1 MQDFIHINV
10 HSHYSIM
17 RSQITIPA
25 AVDKAVADGMKGMA
39 LTDLGVMYGIK
50 EFADYCDTVNRKRKH
65 EGLEAFK
72 PIIGCEM
79 YVAPRTMHDKEE
91 GDERC
96 TRLIVLAKNLTGY
109 KNLIKLVSDSWIEGL
124 MGETPRTDFF
134 ELEKHL
140 EGLIICS
147 TCLNSVISKRIL
159 SGDIDGARNAIV
171 WFKQVW
177 GDDFYMEIQRH
188 EVTDSNQRAN
198 RKVFPLQQ
206 RINKVL
212 VELAKEYNVKL
223 VCSNNCYFIDE
234 EDGEA
239 LDRLHC
245 LATDKELDDS
255 SRKLC
260 TKQEWLKTRKEMNE
274 LFMDIPEA
282 LSNTLEILNKLEIYS
297 IENDP
302 LLPHFPI
309 PESFGTVEEWRKR
322 FTAIDI
328 VKEFTSDENGNN
340 PMTDDQAL
348 AYIKEIKGKWWNIDR
363 MYRVKLQSDYLT
375 KLTYDGAE
383 RIYGTLTPQIEERL
397 RFELHHIKKNGF
409 PEYFLFVQD
418 YVNAAQKDLDVWVGP
433 GRGSAVGS
441 LVNYCLGITKVD
453 PLKFGLLFERFYRLN
468 HIALP
473 DIDIDFDADGRG
485 KVLQWIKE
493 KYGVENCANIVA
505 FGKMSSRIA
514 IKDVARMEKLP
525 FGTAEA
531 LCQILPPQR
540 YSKDTLNNLL
550 KKENY
555 DGTPE
560 YPELVAAQN
569 CSDHQIANT
578 INYAS
583 KIDGTVCATGVHA
596 CGFVISPDPIVNHVP
611 LAVSD
616 DPDFHDE
623 KMPITQYDGHTIE
636 STGLIKFDLLGLWTL
651 TEMKECLR
659 LIKENKGIDI
669 DIDHLPL
676 DDEKTFKLYQEG
688 RTIGTFR
695 FESPG
700 MQKYLR
706 ELQPTVF
713 EDLVAMNALYRPG
726 PMDYIPCFIERK
738 NGREEITYDLPI
750 MEKYLKETQGIAVYQ
765 EQIMH
770 LVREIAGFTRYQS
783 DVIRQALSKR
793 KWDIYNAFKP
803 RFIEGGQKKGYDT
816 HILEKIWSDWDKFGS
831 YFFNKSHAVAYTL
844 IAYQTAYLKANYPK
858 EYMSALIHRR
868 QYDDNELTRLI
879 EECKRMGIKS
889 LSSKVNDVYQNFL
902 TQNTDESID
911 NYSTDDGT
919 ICPHCGNK
927 IEKFDHYCYYSWDG
941 GEWSD
946 LRHEAP
952 QVMVPSIIQHC
963 PHCGNHFAMNQ
974 EFMMISDTSKVN
986 FIDPVDFPALIH
998 GAFKYCMPMSEF
1010 KWDNPTQEFNQRIR
1024 FLWAYNDYFYRN
1036 VSEHHEPDEM
1046 AKLMHHHNIMELLKF
1061 FKNPL
1066 MKCDLLRQAGDFDEC
1081 ISQINALM
1089 TSAPEDAVPMLNLLK
1104 QKAIAKDCAPFRM
1117 DESHGCNEEPT
1128 PHCNNKGEESSVDDE
1143 EDLPF

>member
-10 HSHYSIM
+10 HSHYSIQ
-17 RSQITIPA
+17 RSILTIPE
-25 AVDKAVADGMKGMA
+25 AVDKAVEDGMKGIA
-39 LTDLGVMYGIK
+39 LTDIGVMYGIK
-50 EFADYCDTVNRKRKH
+50 EFVDYCDKVNRKRKH
-65 EGLEAFK
+65 EYLEPFK

-79 YVAPRTMHDKEE
+79 YVAPHTMHDKEK

-109 KNLIKLVSDSWIEGL
+109 KNLIKLVSDSWIKGL
-124 MGETPRTDFF
+124 MGETPRTDFN
-134 ELEKHL
+134 ELERHH

-147 TCLNSVISKRIL
+147 SCLNSIISARIL
-159 SGDIDGARNAIV
+159 SGDRDGARNAVV

-177 GDDFYMEIQRH
+177 GDDFYMELQRH

-206 RINKVL
+206 KINEVL
-212 VELAKEYNVKL
+212 VELARKYNVKL
-223 VCSNNCYFIDE
+223 VCSNNCYFIDK

-282 LSNTLEILNKLEIYS
+282 LSNTLEILNKVELYS

-309 PESFGTVEEWRKR
+309 PESFGTEEEWRKR
-322 FTAIDI
+322 FSAIDI

-363 MYRVKLQSDYLT
+363 MYRVKFQSDYLT
-375 KLTYDGAE
+375 KLAYEGAE
-383 RIYGTLTPQIEERL
+383 RIYGTLPPQIEERL
-397 RFELHHIKKNGF
+397 RFELHHIKVNGF

-493 KYGVENCANIVA
+493 KYGEENCADIVTFA
-505 FGKMSSRIA
+505 KMSSWNA
-514 IKDVARMEKLP
+514 IKGVAHIEKLP

-596 CGFVISPDPIVNHVP
+596 CGFVISPAPIVNHVP

-616 DPDFHDE
+616 DPDFPDE
-623 KMPITQYDGHTIE
+623 KTPITQYDGHTIE
-636 STGLIKFDLLGLWTL
+636 STGLIKFDFLGLWTL

-659 LIKENKGIDI
+659 LIKENKGINI
-669 DIDHLPL
+669 DLDHLPL

-688 RTIGTFR
+688 NTTGTFQ
-695 FESPG
+695 FESSG

-706 ELQPTVF
+706 ELHPTVF
-713 EDLVAMNALYRPG
+713 DDLVAMNALYRPMA
-726 PMDYIPCFIERK
+726 MDFIPVYIARK
-738 NGREEITYDLPI
+738 NGEEEITYDLPI

-770 LVREIAGFTRYQS
+770 LVREIAGFTREQS
-783 DVIRQALSKR
+783 DVIRKVLIHK
-793 KWDIYNAFKP
+793 KKDIYDAFKP
-803 RFIEGGQKKGYDT
+803 RFIEGGQKNGYDPR
-816 HILEKIWSDWDKFGS
+816 ILEKIWADWEKFGS

-844 IAYQTAYLKANYPK
+844 IAYQTAYLKANYPE
-858 EYMSALIHRR
+858 EYMSAIIQRR
-868 QYDDNELTRLI
+868 QYYDNEVTRLM
-879 EECKRMGIKS
+879 EECKRMCIKS
-889 LSSKVNDVYQNFL
+889 LSANVNDIYQVFL
-902 TQNTDESID
+902 TPNIDESID
-911 NYSTDDGT
+911 NYSTYDGT

-974 EFMMISDTSKVN
+974 EFVMISDTSKVN

-1010 KWDNPTQEFNQRIR
+1010 KWNNPTQEFNQRMR

-1036 VSEHHEPDEM
+1036 VSEHPEPDDM

-1061 FKNPL
+1061 FENPL
-1066 MKCDLLRQAGDFDEC
+1066 MKCDLLRQAGDYDEC
-1081 ISQINALM
+1081 ISQIDALM

-1104 QKAIAKDCAPFRM
+1104 QKAIAKDCAPFRTN
-1117 DESHGCNEEPT
+1117 ESHGSNEEPA
-1128 PHCNNKGEESSVDDE
+1128 PHSNNKVEESSVDDE